1 MNRWM
6 NETVRIGW
14 RGSRGNRAGSIRG
27 GISRPIG
34 VRALGEITELVRPVV
49 MTEFEDMRDYFTS
62 AYFQGCQERL
72 RTMPDIL
79 VGAGADFFSAQA
91 QQRLSSVERLNTR
104 FAVEAQHQSIFRGIQ
119 IQPNNIQQLGLKIRI
134 RAEGFGIGRSLPY

>member
-1 MNRWM
+1 MNRRM

-79 VGAGADFFSAQA
+79 VGAGADFFSAQG
-91 QQRLSSVERLNTR
+91 QQRLSFGRALEYWVCR
-104 FAVEAQHQSIFRGIQ
+104 RGTTPEHFPGHSKYNPTISS
-119 IQPNNIQQLGLKIRI
+119 NLASKSGSGLKVL
-134 RAEGFGIGRSLPY
+134 G